1 MKTILN
7 CVIIDDDPDAI
18 EILSDYISKFPNLKL
33 LQTYTNP
40 IAALSELSF
49 KPDIDVLFLDI
60 DMPGISGIQLAEN
73 LRERVGNI
81 VFTTAHA
88 QYAIK
93 SYDLKVKYYLLKPFD
108 LGQFAA
114 VIADLISSVYVKMDT
129 FSTLDDAIYLRTGE
143 RGKLTKVLK
152 TDLLFIQAAGN
163 YVQLLLEDRQYT
175 IYMTLKEMEDI
186 LDTDARF
193 YRVHK
198 SYIVN
203 EDHVKRVVGNTI
215 DLGKYQV
222 TMSSQYKNS
231 FMEYLEQKTL
241 ISKRL

>member
-1 MKTILN
+1 MKNILN
-7 CVIIDDDPDAI
+7 CIIIDDDPDAV
-18 EILSDYISKFPNLKL
+18 EILRDYICEFPGLKL
-33 LQTYTNP
+33 LKTYTSP
-40 IAALSELSF
+40 AIALTELSHNL
-49 KPDIDVLFLDI
+49 DVDLLFLDI

-73 LRERVGNI
+73 LKEQVGTI

-88 QYAIK
+88 EYAIK
-93 SYDLKVKYYLLKPFD
+93 SYDLKVRYYLLKPFD

-114 VIADLISSVYVKMDT
+114 VIADLISSTYVKTDT
-129 FSTLDDAIYLRTGE
+129 FSTLDDAFYLRTGE

-152 TDLLFIQAAGN
+152 TDILFIQAAGN

-175 IYMTLKEMEDI
+175 IYMTLREMEDI
-186 LDTDARF
+186 LNTDLRF
-193 YRVHK
+193 YRIHK

-203 EDHVKRVVGNTI
+203 EDHVKRVVGNTV

-222 TMSSQYKNS
+222 TMSSQYKSN

-241 ISKRL
+241 VSKRL